1 MSIEFTFKKDLTIR
15 SIEENTSIQSENRN
29 DDWYLVKDGG
39 VIHVYLNE
47 YEEEF
52 INSLIKKGYKKETDE
67 GGVYLILEDDKF
79 YIEPVSEKDHLI
91 DMISYRGSGADIIDE
106 IVLKFQTTFI
116 TDNEYY
122 ELSSRSF
129 DDVARETTIKNGY
142 DIDENGLISRK
153 DVEEDI

>member
-79 YIEPVSEKDHLI
+79 YKIDYYQYEDDHIEIPERLLTEVFPK
-91 DMISYRGSGADIIDE
+91 
-106 IVLKFQTTFI
+106 QI
-116 TDNEYY
+116 T
-122 ELSSRSF
+122 
-129 DDVARETTIKNGY
+129 TTIY
-142 DIDENGLISRK
+142 E
-153 DVEEDI
+153 